1 MKAIKEIDMKG
12 QVLVAC
18 WIAFLAPTV
27 RASEFVLYSV
37 TDQSIVYPA
46 TNRPVRVSVAED
58 KTDVFAIDPETGKK
72 RLVFSDASA
81 ELMLLP
87 GGRTPQGLVAARGR
101 IFSVAVDRQSWA
113 NGQGRRAVYELST
126 DGSGKARKV
135 FDIESYGN
143 LFVSPSG
150 EKIGYFVDATAEA
163 CVIRET
169 ATGKLLRKI
178 EIQSRAL
185 YGGVREVGW
194 MPDGER
200 IFFSLDVAGDDDD
213 AYWNNPNSPIGTY
226 VMRDDA
232 TVPTRLAPEPELHFK
247 APGMEAD
254 INAGASLIGVLA
266 DGRYLLSDAQ
276 TGPAHPGVI
285 AGILYALDLAKK
297 TQQIFSLKVDGSPG
311 SYHLSHSGNRVAF
324 ASTLEKY
331 EKQPNFTVTSTVSL
345 WVLELESGK
354 QSKLISFAIP
364 DRSRDFKGPW
374 INLVGW
380 LEEQ

>member
-1 MKAIKEIDMKG
+1 MKTRA
-12 QVLVAC
+12 LVAC
-18 WIAFLAPTV
+18 GIVFLAPAV
-27 RASEFVLYSV
+27 WAGESVLYSV
-37 TDQSIVYPA
+37 TEQSVAYPT
-46 TNRPVRVSVAED
+46 TNRPVTVSVAED

-72 RLVFSDASA
+72 RLVFSDANA
-81 ELMLLP
+81 EFMLLP
-87 GGRTPQGLVAARGR
+87 GGRTPRGMVAAGGR
-101 IFSVAVDRQSWA
+101 IFSVAVDRQAWA
-113 NGQGRRAVYELST
+113 NGQGRTAVHELAT

-135 FDIESYGN
+135 FDIEGHDN
-143 LFVSPSG
+143 LFISPSG

-178 EIQSRAL
+178 EIQSRTV

-232 TVPTRLAPEPELHFK
+232 TVPTRLAAEPELHFK

-254 INAGASLIGVLA
+254 TNAGASLIGVLP

-276 TGPAHPGVI
+276 TGPAHPGSIV
-285 AGILYALDLAKK
+285 GILYALDLAKK
-297 TQQIFSLKVDGSPG
+297 TQQIFSLQVDGSPG
-311 SYHLSHSGNRVAF
+311 SYHLSHSGNRLALE
-324 ASTLEKY
+324 STREKS
-331 EKQPNFTVTSTVSL
+331 EKRPNFTVTSTVSL
-345 WVLELESGK
+345 WILELESGK

-364 DRSRDFKGPW
+364 DRSRNFKGPW
-374 INLVGW
+374 INLIGW
-380 LEEQ
+380 LQD